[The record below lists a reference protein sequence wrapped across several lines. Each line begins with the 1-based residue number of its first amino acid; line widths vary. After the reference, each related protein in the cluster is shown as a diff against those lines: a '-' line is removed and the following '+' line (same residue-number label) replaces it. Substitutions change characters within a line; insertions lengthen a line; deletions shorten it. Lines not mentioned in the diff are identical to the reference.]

1 MTAAVP
7 LDAARQVR
15 LPGGLLNYTLR
26 RSRRARRLRL
36 TVDPLRGVLVTVP
49 VRGAVRDVEAFL
61 REREAWLRR
70 HLQTL
75 EQQRARAAGRRSFG
89 PDGRILFRGETHRL
103 RVERASPGA
112 RHSRVVVVPHAD
124 QDEVV
129 IVWAAADRRSPGRV
143 LEVWLRAQALAAVS
157 EEIALHASALGVTPA
172 AVSLRDPRTRWGSA
186 TRTHRLSFSWRL
198 ILAPPRALE
207 TVVVHELAHL
217 RVFGHGAAFWA
228 IVANRVE
235 DHRAWRKWLR
245 EHSLELHEALEG
257 IDLLAPDVERSPPE
271 ALAI

>member
-7 LDAARQVR
+7 LDVARQVR

-26 RSRRARRLRL
+26 RSRRARHLRL
-36 TVDPLRGVLVTVP
+36 TIDPVRGVLVTVP
-49 VRGAVRDVEAFL
+49 FRGGVRDVEAFL
-61 REREAWLRR
+61 HEREAWLRR
-70 HLQTL
+70 HLRTL
-75 EQQRARAAGRRSFG
+75 EQQRARAAERRPFG
-89 PDGRILFRGETHRL
+89 PNGRILFRGETHRL
-103 RVERASPGA
+103 RVEAAGSGVR
-112 RHSRVVVVPHAD
+112 RSRVVVVPQVD
-124 QDEVV
+124 LDEVV
-129 IVWAAADRRSPGRV
+129 IVAATADRRTPGRV
-143 LEVWLRAQALAAVS
+143 LELWLRAQALAAIA
-157 EEIALHASALGVTPA
+157 EEIDLHASALGVTPA

-217 RVFGHGAAFWA
+217 RVFGHGAAFWD
-228 IVANRVE
+228 IVATRVE

-245 EHSLELHEALEG
+245 EHSLELHGALDG
-257 IDLLAPDVERSPPE
+257 IDLLAPDIERTLPE